1 MTNQRKPMRRS
12 WTCVGIVCIAALAG
26 CKQYDS
32 PATQTS
38 PPESNAQLP
47 ASTTSAS
54 GAPAATAPNAVPDQP
69 NQTGADLGVAN
80 SADHGK
86 YLVDATGQ
94 TLYMLEKDSKGAS
107 SCYDACSTQWP
118 PLLSPKG
125 TPKALDP
132 ALQAGAIVN
141 IQRTDGS
148 VQVTYQGHPLYHY
161 SKDAAP
167 GQINGQGIH
176 DQFGEWYML
185 TPAGEPLEG
194 H

>member
-1 MTNQRKPMRRS
+1 MTTQGKSTQRKHACA
-12 WTCVGIVCIAALAG
+12 WIVCTVALSG

-32 PATQTS
+32 PTTQTS
-38 PPESNAQLP
+38 PPDSTAQ
-47 ASTTSAS
+47 
-54 GAPAATAPNAVPDQP
+54 PAATAPGAVPDQP
-69 NQTGADLGVAN
+69 NRTGADLGVAK

-94 TLYMLEKDSKGAS
+94 TLYVLEKDSKGAS

-118 PLLSPKG
+118 PLLSPQG

-132 ALQAGAIVN
+132 AIKAGAIVD

-161 SKDAAP
+161 SKDLAA
-167 GQINGQGIH
+167 GQINGQGVK
-176 DQFGEWYML
+176 DQFGEWYL
-185 TPAGEPLEG
+185 VAPSGDALAA

>member
-1 MTNQRKPMRRS
+1 MASQRKPMRHAGA
-12 WTCVGIVCIAALAG
+12 CAAILCIAGLAG

-32 PATQTS
+32 PTTQAS
-38 PPESNAQLP
+38 PPDSSAREP
-47 ASTTSAS
+47 ASAPATSDV
-54 GAPAATAPNAVPDQP
+54 PAATAPSAVPDQP
-69 NQTGADLGVAN
+69 NRTGADLGVAN

-132 ALQAGAIVN
+132 ALEAGAIVN
-141 IQRTDGS
+141 IQRTDGT
-148 VQVTYQGHPLYHY
+148 VQVTYNGHPLYHY
-161 SKDAAP
+161 SKDVAP
-167 GQINGQGIH
+167 GQINGQGVE

-185 TPAGEPLEG
+185 TPAGEPMES

>member
-1 MTNQRKPMRRS
+1 MAIQRKPMRHPRIS
-12 WTCVGIVCIAALAG
+12 LAILCIVGLAA

-32 PATQTS
+32 PTTQAS
-38 PPESNAQLP
+38 PPDSNAQPP
-47 ASTTSAS
+47 ASTTPAS
-54 GAPAATAPNAVPDQP
+54 GAPAATAPSAVPDQP
-69 NQTGADLGVAN
+69 NQMGADLGVAN

-141 IQRTDGS
+141 IQRTDGT
-148 VQVTYQGHPLYHY
+148 VQVTYNGHPLYHY
-161 SKDAAP
+161 SKDVAP
-167 GQINGQGIH
+167 GQINGQGVE

-185 TPAGEPLEG
+185 TPAGEPLTA